1 VDDAAPT
8 LLRSVGSD
16 PIEGWRTW
24 RLVRRGGEAAL
35 GSLFSPEE
43 RWTPRTAARAVCAVE
58 SSYHPAPAIDC
69 RCGYYAYAERARLA
83 GASRRGAVI
92 GAVAMWG
99 EVIGHDFG
107 YRAEY
112 AYPQRLRLVCGPCL
126 RIGRDRPPRW
136 VVERREELT
145 VVCARH
151 TPRLRGRSTRLPAA
165 GVEAELLGTYA
176 VELLPPTGLS
186 APPLHRRASRA
197 IRAFLGAK
205 TSIGW
210 MLVAL
215 LVAGLAFRAASG
227 ASDGAPGGVQAA
239 RARVSAGE
247 GDAATT
253 VSTIAPAPHRP
264 VTHRQVY
271 VRPSAGV
278 VLRTAC
284 GVGPQGR
291 IRVVPCSQD
300 HDWTSTAA
308 FREGILPKCFGAVI
322 ETRPDGRNVCWVAVH
337 PKAR

>member
-1 VDDAAPT
+1 MV
-8 LLRSVGSD
+8 LRSVGSD
-16 PIEGWRTW
+16 PVEGWRTW
-24 RLVRRGGEAAL
+24 RLVRRGDDAAL

-43 RWTPRTAARAVCAVE
+43 RWSPRTAARAVCAVE
-58 SSYHPAPAIDC
+58 GSYHPAPALDC
-69 RCGYYAYAERARLA
+69 RCGYYAYAECERLA
-83 GASRRGAVI
+83 GASRRSAVI

-107 YRAEY
+107 YRAQY

-126 RIGRDRPPRW
+126 RVGRDRPPRW

-145 VVCARH
+145 AVCARH
-151 TPRLRGRSTRLPAA
+151 APHVRRRSMRIPAA
-165 GVEAELLGTYA
+165 RVEAELLGTYA
-176 VELLPPTGLS
+176 VDLLPPTGLS
-186 APPLHRRASRA
+186 APPLHRRAARA

-227 ASDGAPGGVQAA
+227 ASDGLRAGPEAPQ
-239 RARVSAGE
+239 ARVAAAE
-247 GDAATT
+247 GDPPTAA
-253 VSTIAPAPHRP
+253 SAPAPAAHRP
-264 VTHRQVY
+264 AAHRQVY

-284 GVGPQGR
+284 GVGREAR
-291 IRVVPCSQD
+291 IRVVPCRKE

-308 FREGILPKCFGAVI
+308 FRAGILPKCFGAVI
-322 ETRPDGRNVCWVAVH
+322 QTKPDGRTVCWVPVD
-337 PKAR
+337 PSAR

>member
-1 VDDAAPT
+1 VDDAGQM

-24 RLVRRGGEAAL
+24 RLVRRGNEAGL
-35 GSLFSPEE
+35 GSLFSPDE
-43 RWTPRTAARAVCAVE
+43 RWNPRVAARAVCAVE
-58 SSYHPAPAIDC
+58 GSYHPAPALDC

-83 GASRRGAVI
+83 GASRRSAVV

-107 YRAEY
+107 YRAQY
-112 AYPQRLRLVCGPCL
+112 AYPQRLRLVCGSCL
-126 RIGRDRPPRW
+126 RVGRDRVPRW

-145 VVCARH
+145 AVCARH
-151 TPRLRGRSTRLPAA
+151 APRLRRRSARIPAA
-165 GVEAELLGTYA
+165 RVEAELLGAYA

-186 APPLHRRASRA
+186 APPLHWRAGRA

-227 ASDGAPGGVQAA
+227 GPDGSLPGAEASDAPVVAAEADAAAAVSAPGP
-239 RARVSAGE
+239 
-247 GDAATT
+247 
-253 VSTIAPAPHRP
+253 PA
-264 VTHRQVY
+264 HRQVY

-278 VLRTAC
+278 ILRTAC
-284 GVGPQGR
+284 GAGPEGR
-291 IRVVPCSQD
+291 IRVVPCARG
-300 HDWTSTAA
+300 HDWTSTVA
-308 FREGILPKCFGAVI
+308 FRAGILPKCFGAVI
-322 ETRPDGRNVCWVAVH
+322 QTRPDGRTVCWIPVDPHAG
-337 PKAR
+337 